1 MALPSEVN
9 ALLLGSGT
17 EYQISRSL
25 RFRSGASPNLSRTP
39 AVAGSRTTYT
49 FSYWFKR
56 GTLSVNQTH
65 FAVGT
70 DGQNYFFLGF
80 GFINNNDQLDM
91 VWASGNVVTARR
103 QTNRVFRDPSAW
115 YHVVAVLDTN
125 NATATSRVNLYI
137 NGVQETSF
145 SASVDPTQGT
155 NQHGWNTAVANYIG
169 AALPTYAMH
178 NDGYM
183 AEVNFIDGQALTPSS
198 FGYTDPKTGVWMPK
212 AYLGTYG
219 TNGFYLKF
227 TDNSAATATAI
238 GRDFSGNGN
247 NWTPVNI
254 SVTPGVNDDS
264 MIDTPTNYADGGNGR
279 GNYAVWNP
287 LLLQPTMSITNGN
300 LTSQNTGTAARTT
313 VATIGVNSGKW
324 YWELTILGVT
334 VLYAGITT
342 LPPPAAGEYI
352 GFTSTSWAYAN
363 NGQKINAASF
373 TAYGATF
380 TTNDVIGVAL
390 DMDAGTITFFKN
402 GVSQGQAFS
411 GITGTI
417 FPAMSPNGVAGN
429 GFHANFGQR
438 TFAYTPPAGFR
449 ALNTQNFPTTNIQN
463 GALAF
468 DAALYTGTGAAR
480 SITGELFT
488 PDLVWIKSRSAT
500 TDHAWYDAVRGPQ
513 LQLES
518 NNNAAET
525 NETTGLTA
533 FNSGGFDIGSLAQIN
548 TNAASYVAWAW
559 DAGSSTVTNTAGT
572 LTAGVRANPAA
583 GVSIVTWTHNGSTGT
598 IGHGL
603 GVAPRMIIAK
613 TRNGANDWMVYAAPI
628 GATAGLFLNLSN
640 AQTTSSVIWNN
651 TAPTS
656 TVFSAGST
664 FSTNACVAYC
674 FANVPGFSIIGSYIG
689 NGSTDGPFVFCGFRP
704 RWVMIKLASGIA
716 DWVML
721 DTAMNPFNVASLEL
735 YPNLNLAENAIAGPD
750 LDFLSNGF
758 KLRNTAAGQNTSG
771 GTHIFAAFA
780 ENPFK
785 IARAR

>member
-17 EYQISRSL
+17 EYQIARSL
-25 RFRSGASPNLSRTP
+25 RFRAAGSAYLTRTP
-39 AVAGSRTTYT
+39 TTGGSQTTCTWSGWVKRTPGVQTTCFSATNGAGGDNTSVSWFLIGADNTISIVNFVANVFQCNVS
-49 FSYWFKR
+49 S
-56 GTLSVNQTH
+56 
-65 FAVGT
+65 
-70 DGQNYFFLGF
+70 
-80 GFINNNDQLDM
+80 
-91 VWASGNVVTARR
+91 ASL
-103 QTNRVFRDPSAW
+103 FRDPSAW
-115 YHVVAVLDTN
+115 YHLVFQWNTT
-125 NATATSRVNLYI
+125 NATAALRARAWV
-137 NGVQETSF
+137 NGVEVTLTG
-145 SASVDPTQGT
+145 TQPAQ
-155 NQHGWNTAVANYIG
+155 NNTAWFNTTGLHAIG
-169 AALPTYAMH
+169 KDARNAQPVFT
-178 NDGYM
+178 DGYM

-198 FGYTDPKTGVWMPK
+198 FGYTDPKIGVWMPK

-219 TNGFYLKF
+219 TNGFYLRF
-227 TDNSAATATAI
+227 TDNSGATATTI

-247 NWTPVNI
+247 NWTPLNI
-254 SVTPGVNDDS
+254 SVTAGVNDDS
-264 MIDTPTNYADGGNGR
+264 MIDSPTNYADGGNGR
-279 GNYAVWNP
+279 GNYAVWNS
-287 LLLQPTMSITNGN
+287 LLLQDRMSITNGS
-300 LTSQNTGTAARTT
+300 LTSQNTASAARTT
-313 VATIGVNSGKW
+313 VATIGVNSGRW
-324 YWELTILGVT
+324 YWELTAFNAGALISAGVS
-334 VLYAGITT
+334 A
-342 LPPPAAGEYI
+342 LPTPLAGEYI
-352 GFTSTSWAYAN
+352 GFNATSWAYASNAQRIN
-363 NGQKINAASF
+363 NLTF
-373 TAYGATF
+373 TAYGATY

-390 DMDAGTITFFKN
+390 DMNAGTLEFFKN
-402 GVSQGQAFS
+402 GVSQGQAFNNLS
-411 GITGTI
+411 GTL
-417 FPAMSPNGVAGN
+417 FPAMSPNTPASSV

-438 TFAYTPPAGFR
+438 PFVYTPPAGFR
-449 ALNTQNFPTTNIQN
+449 ALNTQNLPTTNIQN

-533 FNSGGFDIGSLAQIN
+533 FNSGGFNIGSLAQIN

-603 GVAPRMIIAK
+603 GVAPSMIIAK

-704 RWVMIKLASGIA
+704 RWVMIKLASGVA

-758 KLRNTAAGQNTSG
+758 KLRNTSAGQNTSG